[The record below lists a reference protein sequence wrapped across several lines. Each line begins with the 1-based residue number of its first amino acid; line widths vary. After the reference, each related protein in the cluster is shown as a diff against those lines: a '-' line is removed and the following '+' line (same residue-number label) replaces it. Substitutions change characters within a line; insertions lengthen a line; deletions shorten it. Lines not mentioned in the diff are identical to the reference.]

1 MTTENVTEKVSEQEA
16 ETITVAEEVIDD
28 NVNLTKKV
36 DDIVSGT
43 NAEAVIANNV
53 DTIDAD
59 CNVYILGQ
67 RKGKG
72 CSSGY

>member
-67 RKGKG
+67 RKGK
-72 CSSGY
+72 